1 MTAKTPTQI
10 QPTHPP
16 ETDAVELQ
24 ITIPVS
30 RESTPKAES
39 LRAARARLLSE
50 YGPCAACHPELL
62 IATAR
67 QIETE
72 TSDV

>member
-1 MTAKTPTQI
+1 MTAKTSTQI
-10 QPTHPP
+10 QPTHPL
-16 ETDAVELQ
+16 ETEAVELQ
-24 ITIPVS
+24 ITMLVS
-30 RESTPKAES
+30 DDSTPKADA

-72 TSDV
+72 MSHA

>member
-1 MTAKTPTQI
+1 MTGTPSTNILPAQSLVTE
-10 QPTHPP
+10 P
-16 ETDAVELQ
+16 VE
-24 ITIPVS
+24 IKIGTAAAI
-30 RESTPKAES
+30 EITPKAES

-67 QIETE
+67 QIEIE
-72 TSDV
+72 RSSV

>member
-10 QPTHPP
+10 QPTHPL
-16 ETDAVELQ
+16 ETEAVELQ
-24 ITIPVS
+24 ITVP
-30 RESTPKAES
+30 EPDEATPSADA

-72 TSDV
+72 TSHL